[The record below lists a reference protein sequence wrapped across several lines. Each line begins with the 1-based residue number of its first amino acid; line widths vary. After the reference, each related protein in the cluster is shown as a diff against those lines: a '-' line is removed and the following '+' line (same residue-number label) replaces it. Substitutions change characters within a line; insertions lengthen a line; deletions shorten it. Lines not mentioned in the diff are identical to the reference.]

1 LYNHWHTQMRIL
13 LIENDLDAARRLA
26 QLLEEDG
33 HRVAVAMSAEEAFAD
48 APAFRPELVISDF
61 DLSGQMEGF
70 AICGIITT
78 SLSLV
83 PVIMVTDRQLEKA
96 ILACKALCPLAVFRK
111 PVEYEQL
118 SRLISGF
125 KVH

>member
-1 LYNHWHTQMRIL
+1 MRIL
-13 LIENDLDAARRLA
+13 LIETDLEAARDLA

-33 HRVAVAMSAEEAFAD
+33 HRVAVAVTAEEAFAD

-70 AICGIITT
+70 AICGMITT
-78 SLSLV
+78 SLALV

-96 ILACKALCPLAVFRK
+96 ILSCKELCPLAVFRK
-111 PVEYEQL
+111 PVNYEQL
-118 SRLISGF
+118 SGLIANF
-125 KVH
+125 RIH

>member
-1 LYNHWHTQMRIL
+1 MRIL
-13 LIENDLDAARRLA
+13 LIENDVDTAGRLA
-26 QLLEEDG
+26 RLLEADG
-33 HRVAVAMSAEEAFAD
+33 HRVAVAATAEEAFAD

-78 SLSLV
+78 SLALV
-83 PVIMVTDRQLEKA
+83 PIVLVTGRQLETA
-96 ILACKALCPLAVFRK
+96 ILACKELCPLAVFRK

-118 SRLISGF
+118 SSLIASF
-125 KVH
+125 RIH

>member
-1 LYNHWHTQMRIL
+1 MPKMRIL
-13 LIENDLDAARRLA
+13 LIENDMNSARRLA

-78 SLSLV
+78 SLALV

-96 ILACKALCPLAVFRK
+96 ILACKQLCPLAVFRK
-111 PVEYEQL
+111 PVEYEEL
-118 SRLISGF
+118 SRLITGF
-125 KVH
+125 RIH